1 MKRTVLV
8 ITTSLIVSACAHRPP
23 PLDKDEIY
31 FETKIKQDGTKLFA
45 VSIPSMKQPDGGKGG
60 GVKGSGGR
68 GSRSQEGGGRGGRS
82 GQKDREG
89 ASEPSS
95 DSSDRMAK
103 QLYVSLDEKLD
114 ETGYC
119 QTGFIEIDTHQTEY
133 RLHLLGE
140 CNETASDL
148 DRLDFPTR

>member
-1 MKRTVLV
+1 MKKTVLV
-8 ITTSLIVSACAHRPP
+8 ITTSLILSACAHRPP

-45 VSIPSMKQPDGGKGG
+45 FSIPSMKQPDGGKGG
-60 GVKGSGGR
+60 SGR

-95 DSSDRMAK
+95 DNGDRMAK
-103 QLYVSLDEKLD
+103 QLYASLDEKLD

-119 QTGFIEIDTHQTEY
+119 QTGFIEIDTHQTED

-148 DRLDFPTR
+148 DRLDFPAR

>member
-8 ITTSLIVSACAHRPP
+8 VTTSLIVSACAHRPP

-45 VSIPSMKQPDGGKGG
+45 FSIPSMKQPGGGKGG
-60 GVKGSGGR
+60 GAKDGGGR
-68 GSRSQEGGGRGGRS
+68 GGRGEGGGRGGRG
-82 GQKDREG
+82 GQENRGGSSQK
-89 ASEPSS
+89 SS
-95 DSSDRMAK
+95 DSSERMTE
-103 QLYVSLDEKLD
+103 QLYASLDEKLD

-119 QTGFIEIDTHQTEY
+119 QTGYIEIDTHQTED

-140 CNETASDL
+140 CNETASEL
-148 DRLDFPTR
+148 DRLDFPNVN

>member
-45 VSIPSMKQPDGGKGG
+45 FSIPSMKQPDGGKGG
-60 GVKGSGGR
+60 RGR

-89 ASEPSS
+89 AAEQSS
-95 DSSDRMAK
+95 DNSDRMAK

-119 QTGFIEIDTHQTEY
+119 QTGFIEIDTHQTED

-148 DRLDFPTR
+148 DRLDFSAR

>member
-23 PLDKDEIY
+23 PLDMDEIF

-45 VSIPSMKQPDGGKGG
+45 FSIPLMQHRDSAKGGGKGG
-60 GVKGSGGR
+60 RGQGGE
-68 GSRSQEGGGRGGRS
+68 RSGRGGRK
-82 GQKDREG
+82 GQESREG
-89 ASEPSS
+89 SS
-95 DSSDRMAK
+95 HSSDRMTE
-103 QLYVSLDEKLD
+103 QLYTSLDEKLD

-119 QTGFIEIDTHQTEY
+119 QTGFLEIDTHQTED

-140 CNETASDL
+140 CNETASEL
-148 DRLDFPTR
+148 DKIEFPNVN

>member
-1 MKRTVLV
+1 MKKTVLV

-45 VSIPSMKQPDGGKGG
+45 FSIPSMKQPDGGKGG

-119 QTGFIEIDTHQTEY
+119 QTGFIEIDTHQTED

-148 DRLDFPTR
+148 DRLDFPAR

>member
-1 MKRTVLV
+1 MNKTLLV

-23 PLDKDEIY
+23 SLDKDEIY

-45 VSIPSMKQPDGGKGG
+45 FSIPSMKQPDGGKGG
-60 GVKGSGGR
+60 GAKGSGGR
-68 GSRSQEGGGRGGRS
+68 GSRSQEGGGRGGRT
-82 GQKDREG
+82 GQKDRGGE
-89 ASEPSS
+89 AEQSS
-95 DSSDRMAK
+95 DNSDRMTK

-119 QTGFIEIDTHQTEY
+119 QTGFIEIDTHQTED

-148 DRLDFPTR
+148 DRLDFSAR

>member
-1 MKRTVLV
+1 MKKTVLV

-45 VSIPSMKQPDGGKGG
+45 FSIPSMKQPDSGKGG
-60 GVKGSGGR
+60 GGR

-82 GQKDREG
+82 GQKALEG
-89 ASEPSS
+89 ASEQSS

-103 QLYVSLDEKLD
+103 QLYASLDKKLD

-119 QTGFIEIDTHQTEY
+119 QTGFIEIDTHQTED

-148 DRLDFPTR
+148 DRLDFSAR

>member
-8 ITTSLIVSACAHRPP
+8 ITTSLIVSACAHRPL

-45 VSIPSMKQPDGGKGG
+45 FSIPSMKQPDGGKGG
-60 GVKGSGGR
+60 GGR

-82 GQKDREG
+82 GQKALGG
-89 ASEPSS
+89 ASEQSS
-95 DSSDRMAK
+95 DNSDRMAK
-103 QLYVSLDEKLD
+103 QLYASLDEKLD

-119 QTGFIEIDTHQTEY
+119 QTGFIEIDTHQTED

>member
-8 ITTSLIVSACAHRPP
+8 VTTSLVVSACAHRPI
-23 PLDKDEIY
+23 PLDKDEIF

-45 VSIPSMKQPDGGKGG
+45 FSIPLMQH
-60 GVKGSGGR
+60 R
-68 GSRSQEGGGRGGRS
+68 GRGGRQ
-82 GQKDREG
+82 GQESRKG
-89 ASEPSS
+89 SS
-95 DSSDRMAK
+95 HSSDRMTE
-103 QLYVSLDEKLD
+103 QLYTSLDEKLD

-119 QTGFIEIDTHQTEY
+119 QTGFIEIDTHQTED

-148 DRLDFPTR
+148 DRLDFSAP

>member
-1 MKRTVLV
+1 MKKTVLV
-8 ITTSLIVSACAHRPP
+8 ITTSLILSACAHRPP

-45 VSIPSMKQPDGGKGG
+45 FSIPSMKHSDGGKGG
-60 GVKGSGGR
+60 SGR
-68 GSRSQEGGGRGGRS
+68 GSRSQEGGGRGSRTE
-82 GQKDREG
+82 QKDRGG
-89 ASEPSS
+89 AAEPSS
-95 DSSDRMAK
+95 DNGDRMEK
-103 QLYVSLDEKLD
+103 QLYASLDEKLD

-119 QTGFIEIDTHQTEY
+119 QTGFIEIDTHQTED

-148 DRLDFPTR
+148 DTLDFPAR

>member
-1 MKRTVLV
+1 MNKTLIV

-23 PLDKDEIY
+23 PLDMDEIF

-45 VSIPSMKQPDGGKGG
+45 FSIPLMKPREGARGGDRA
-60 GVKGSGGR
+60 GR
-68 GSRSQEGGGRGGRS
+68 GQGVEGGGGRGGRG
-82 GQKDREG
+82 GQENRG
-89 ASEPSS
+89 GSSQNSS
-95 DSSDRMAK
+95 DSGDRMTE
-103 QLYVSLDEKLD
+103 QLYASLDEKLD

-119 QTGFIEIDTHQTEY
+119 QTGFIEIDTHQTED

>member
-8 ITTSLIVSACAHRPP
+8 VTTSLVVSACAHRPP
-23 PLDKDEIY
+23 SLDKDEIY
-31 FETKIKQDGTKLFA
+31 LETKIMQDGTKLFA
-45 VSIPSMKQPDGGKGG
+45 FSIPSMKQPDSGKGG
-60 GVKGSGGR
+60 GAKGSGGR

-89 ASEPSS
+89 ASEQSS
-95 DSSDRMAK
+95 DNSDRMAK
-103 QLYVSLDEKLD
+103 QLYASLDEKLD

-119 QTGFIEIDTHQTEY
+119 QTGFIEIDTHQTED

-140 CNETASDL
+140 CNETASDP
-148 DRLDFPTR
+148 DRLDFPAR

>member
-8 ITTSLIVSACAHRPP
+8 ITTSLIVCACAHRPL
-23 PLDKDEIY
+23 PLDKDEIF

-45 VSIPSMKQPDGGKGG
+45 FSIPSMKQSDGGKGG
-60 GVKGSGGR
+60 GAKGGGGR

-82 GQKDREG
+82 GQKALGG
-89 ASEPSS
+89 ASEQSS
-95 DSSDRMAK
+95 DNSDRMAK
-103 QLYVSLDEKLD
+103 QLYASLDEKLD

-119 QTGFIEIDTHQTEY
+119 QTGFIEIDTHQTED
-133 RLHLLGE
+133 RLHPLGE